1 MDTNLSIVVCARDEI
16 SSIVQVV
23 STLRTAYPGAEL
35 IVVDNCSSDGT
46 GLAAAAIEGVLVVR
60 ENIPGKGVAM
70 RTGARHATRPWL
82 LFHDADLEYEIT
94 DSLAVV
100 KTAMEMDSSCVGVR
114 LVAYDRILVS
124 SWLANRFI
132 QVLLRLRTGL
142 QVRDVLSGTRC
153 MRSAVFAAADTQ
165 STRFGIE
172 TELTRRLVELGV
184 GVTWE
189 PVRFY
194 PRSAAMGKKIRMWH
208 LFELSVQALKSGPK
222 VSTGMPPPKKNHN
235 R

>member
-1 MDTNLSIVVCARDEI
+1 MDSNLSIVVCARDELA
-16 SSIVQVV
+16 SIRQVV
-23 STLRTAYPGAEL
+23 QALRNLFPAAEL
-35 IVVDNCSSDGT
+35 IVVDNGSSDGT
-46 GLAAAAIEGVLVVR
+46 GPAAASVEGVIVVR
-60 ENIPGKGVAM
+60 EEVPGKGVAM
-70 RTGARHATRPWL
+70 RAGARRATRPWL
-82 LFHDADLEYEIT
+82 LFHDADLEYEVS
-94 DSLAVV
+94 DSEQVV
-100 KTAMEMDSSCVGVR
+100 KTAMLTESCCVGVR

-132 QVLLRLRTGL
+132 QRLLKLRTGVH
-142 QVRDVLSGTRC
+142 VRDVLSGTRC
-153 MRSAVFAAADTQ
+153 LRTAVFAAADTE

-184 GVTWE
+184 GLAWE

-208 LFELSVQALKSGPK
+208 LLELSVQALKVGPAPAAFDRARK
-222 VSTGMPPPKKNHN
+222 SHN